1 MSEWTERRNAQIDA
15 DSDPQSS
22 IGGNTGVESGDVE
35 GDFAVG
41 DANNGAA
48 GGMDGSINQP
58 LFQAANDWHRAP
70 ASSPEQLHETS
81 NDSSQSGILPLSLGN
96 QRAPLEHIYQKPIVA
111 DHLRGDTAPHSCA
124 EDQESPAQHVHEE
137 SVVSDYPS
145 SDKIPQP
152 CGQDHTRLSPHVYKE
167 PAVADNRPDGVNLH
181 SFIGDQGTPSQ
192 QFYTEQVE
200 TDYSSADGMPDLFPE
215 NQRSRFQHFRTEP
228 LGTLIDNELVHRM
241 ATLAVSE
248 TGIEYHPFNWA
259 TASGVSCSCT
269 SCEQRLHLGTSAV
282 GALPRAMN
290 SRGGCRK
297 VFIQHSYR
305 LQQYLQTS
313 PQQDPWS
320 PEAKIPYNMK
330 NIRRRCC
337 L

>member
-1 MSEWTERRNAQIDA
+1 MSEWTERSNAKIDA
-15 DSDPQSS
+15 DSDPQLS
-22 IGGNTGVESGDVE
+22 IGDNTGVESGDVE
-35 GDFAVG
+35 DDFAVG

-58 LFQAANDWHRAP
+58 PPQAANDWHRAP

-152 CGQDHTRLSPHVYKE
+152 CSQDHTRLSPHVYKE
-167 PAVADNRPDGVNLH
+167 LAVAGNRPDGVNLH

-200 TDYSSADGMPDLFPE
+200 TDYSSVDGMPDSFPE
-215 NQRSRFQHFRTEP
+215 NQRSRFQHLRTEP
-228 LGTLIDNELVHRM
+228 LGTLIDNELVHRV

-248 TGIEYHPFNWA
+248 TRIEYHPFNWA

-297 VFIQHSYR
+297 AFIQQSYR

-320 PEAKIPYNMK
+320 PEARNLYNVK
-330 NIRRRCC
+330 NITGRCC